1 MSDFNRAEYKEWL
14 KQFGETISVPMSL
27 MADRRIRSATRNIY
41 VAVLCLPNPQSFK
54 PEDLVD
60 NRFNVSQIKRGLA
73 TLRKYG
79 YLPDEV

>member
-1 MSDFNRAEYKEWL
+1 MSQFNLDDYNEWA
-14 KQFGETISVPMSL
+14 KQFGDAISIPLSL
-27 MADRRIRSATRNIY
+27 LADTRIKSVTKNLY
-41 VAVLCLPNPQSFK
+41 MNVLCLPNPNNFT

-60 NRFNVSQIKRGLA
+60 DRYNIGQVKRGLA